1 MGTHAL
7 AEFYL
12 KSFYVVAHEIGQDII
27 MFIWSSLGVKL
38 FLFAIAFK
46 AD

>member
-7 AEFYL
+7 AGFYL
-12 KSFYVVAHEIGQDII
+12 KSSQVAAHAIGQDII
-27 MFIWSSLGVKL
+27 NFIGNSLEVKR